1 MGEVAQMISTIG
13 FPIVACC
20 YLYFFMAKSNTENLA
35 TIDKLRD
42 AINDN
47 SRILEALKVLIEHY
61 ARKENN
67 AD

>member
-1 MGEVAQMISTIG
+1 MNEIAQMISTIG

-20 YLYFFMAKSNTENLA
+20 YLYFFITKSNTENLA

-47 SRILEALKVLIEHY
+47 SRILEALKVMIEHY

>member
-1 MGEVAQMISTIG
+1 MNEIAQMISTIG

-20 YLYFFMAKSNTENLA
+20 YLYFFMAKSNAENLA

-47 SRILEALKVLIEHY
+47 SRILEALKFMIEHY